1 MPDRFS
7 RRRVARGDVDISVL
21 DWGGSGPPA
30 LLHHANGLCAATL
43 GPVAALLRP
52 RYRVFGMDA
61 RGHGDSTV
69 LQDLERYQW
78 TAFRDDWIGVAET
91 IVAEC
96 GEPLALGLGHSLG
109 GTTTMLGAAERPDLV
124 REIALVEAVIPLP
137 HETPE
142 AEDPARVARLER
154 LVRGATNRRARWSS
168 REEAR
173 AHFAAR
179 RFFSGWRD
187 DALDLYVDEGLA
199 DAADGAVTLKC
210 PGAVEAAVFVNGRGL
225 DAVGAAAR
233 VRCPATW
240 LWARQGDFPR
250 ALYEGAVA
258 AMENARIVDVDGGH
272 MVPMEAP
279 ERVAGALEA

>member
-7 RRRVARGDVDISVL
+7 RRRLSLGDVDIAVL
-21 DWGGSGPPA
+21 DWGGSGAPA
-30 LLHHANGLCAATL
+30 LLHHANGFCAATL
-43 GPVAALLRP
+43 GPLAALLRR

-61 RGHGDSTV
+61 RGHGDST
-69 LQDLERYQW
+69 LFADLERYQW
-78 TAFRDDWIGVAET
+78 EAFRDDWIGVAET

-109 GTTTMLGAAERPDLV
+109 GTTTLLAAAARPDLV
-124 REIALVEAVIPLP
+124 REVALVEAVIPLP
-137 HETPE
+137 R
-142 AEDPARVARLER
+142 EDPETQDSARVARLER
-154 LVRGATNRRARWSS
+154 LVEGARKRRAHWAS

-173 AHFAAR
+173 SHFAGRGVFA
-179 RFFSGWRD
+179 GWRD
-187 DALDLYVDEGLA
+187 DALDLYVAEGLA
-199 DAADGAVTLKC
+199 TTAEGVALKC

-258 AMENARIVDVDGGH
+258 GMKEARIVDVDGGH

-279 ERVAGALEA
+279 ERVVAALAL